1 MTAVLLDALA
11 PIFAVRDL
19 GYVAEWIREIDNHHV
34 EEMNVLVTD
43 FALPAALFVA
53 IASTRWDLVKAQ
65 WPLLLVLT
73 TSTLVLYALAYAMQ
87 RWLFRAAP
95 GTASV
100 QAWTVAQ
107 PNYGAAGLP
116 LISAVFD
123 SSHLI
128 YVALTLAFTSIFISP
143 LTLAIL
149 DASCCRRD
157 QPGWTS
163 AWRAIGSSILKP
175 IVVSPIAGFCFA
187 FAAIPLPDFVAR
199 SFDLIGQ
206 SGAGVA
212 LFLTGVILSSQSVVL
227 SPNVL
232 SGALL
237 KNVVHPLF
245 VVGILM
251 LVPVSWDA
259 GRVALLLA
267 GLPSGFFGVLFGLRY
282 GLESR
287 NAGSTLIVSSV
298 LSIITLATVLLITA

>member
-11 PIFAVRDL
+11 PIFAILGL
-19 GYVAEWIREIDNHHV
+19 GYLAGWIREIDNRHV
-34 EEMNVLVTD
+34 DELNVLVTD

-53 IASTRWDLVKAQ
+53 TASARWSLVKAQ
-65 WPLLLVLT
+65 WPLLLLLT
-73 TSTLVLYALAYAMQ
+73 TSTLVLYGSAYSMQ

-95 GTASV
+95 ATASV
-100 QAWTVAQ
+100 QALTVAQ

-123 SSHLI
+123 SNHLI
-128 YVALTLAFTSIFISP
+128 YVAFALAFSSIFVSP

-149 DASCCRRD
+149 EASCSTSVHR
-157 QPGWTS
+157 GWMTPL
-163 AWRAIGSSILKP
+163 RALLKP

-187 FAAIPLPDFVAR
+187 FADIPLPDFVAR

-206 SGAGVA
+206 AGAGVA

-227 SPNVL
+227 NSNVL

-245 VVGILM
+245 VVVGIL
-251 LVPVSWDA
+251 LIPVSRDA
-259 GRVALLLA
+259 GRIAVLLA
-267 GLPSGFFGVLFGLRY
+267 ALPSGFFGVLFGLRY
-282 GLESR
+282 GLESHD
-287 NAGSTLIVSSV
+287 AGSTLILSSV
-298 LSIITLATVLLITA
+298 LSVITLATVLLMTG